1 MEYFDIRTI
10 LKKVNR
16 EENEVL
22 AEFFDNVIED
32 LEGRIPK
39 DIADMLIDENNKPDY
54 ELRIH
59 RCLADKKEGIF
70 NKGLYI
76 KGGDALYYTTS
87 EYSTSDM
94 SLLLEVNRAHGYK
107 NPRGEDA
114 LCVLAKIPKDYLTY
128 KEGKTKPILIPTDRA
143 AEQGGGAATVQNET
157 QTILMP
163 EFILGAIKF
172 SDGKIVGYEPNE
184 RYRDEHD
191 YDCTGL
197 RCESSAIQ
205 AYCDLHGL
213 YGSIEEA
220 FDDDKQ
226 RARME
231 MVNEIIVNEQIALM
245 KARKEE
251 NQIRVEEITVD
262 PEMEREESPKVV
274 TAKDFKEAFLRRMPK
289 SRFMEA
295 TKKFGRIFSRDD
307 KTTEKENTGEEK

>member
-1 MEYFDIRTI
+1 MEYFDVKTI
-10 LKKVNR
+10 LPKVDR
-16 EENEVL
+16 EKNELL
-22 AEFFDNVIED
+22 AEFFDDVIED
-32 LEGRIPK
+32 LDGRIPK
-39 DIADMLIDENNKPDY
+39 DIADMLLAENNNPDY

-87 EYSTSDM
+87 EYSQSDM
-94 SLLLEVNRAHGYK
+94 TLLLEVNRAHGYK

-143 AEQGGGAATVQNET
+143 AEQGGGAVTVQNET

-205 AYCDLHGL
+205 SYCDLHGL
-213 YGSIEEA
+213 YGSIEEV
-220 FDDDKQ
+220 FDNDKQ

-231 MVNEIIVNEQIALM
+231 MVNDIIVKEQVELM
-245 KARKEE
+245 RARNEE

-274 TAKDFKEAFLRRMPK
+274 TAKDFKEAFLRIMPK
-289 SRFMEA
+289 SRFLEA
-295 TKKFGRIFSRDD
+295 SKRFGHIFSRDD
-307 KTTEKENTGEEK
+307 KITEKENTGEEK

>member
-39 DIADMLIDENNKPDY
+39 DIADMLIKENNNPDY

-76 KGGDALYYTTS
+76 KGGDELYYTTS
-87 EYSTSDM
+87 EYSNSDM
-94 SLLLEVNRAHGYK
+94 SLLIEVNRAHGYK

-197 RCESSAIQ
+197 RCESGAIQ
-205 AYCDLHGL
+205 SYCELHGL
-213 YGSIEEA
+213 YGSIEEG
-220 FDDDKQ
+220 FDDDKI
-226 RARME
+226 RKRDE
-231 MVNEIIVNEQIALM
+231 MVNDIIIKEQVELM
-245 KARKEE
+245 RARNEE
-251 NQIRVEEITVD
+251 NQIRVEEISVD

-274 TAKDFKEAFLRRMPK
+274 TAKDFKETFLRGKLK

-295 TKKFGRIFSRDD
+295 SKKFGHIFSRED